1 VAEID
6 IQQLLT
12 RLEEL
17 LDRGWRL
24 PLGNR
29 VAVDEDM
36 FYSIVEQM
44 WISIPP
50 EVKQAGEVQR
60 ERDRYIAQAHEEAR
74 RIIAQAREDA
84 AKQLDEHELRN
95 TALAQAEAI
104 LGSTKQEA
112 ARIRSGAD
120 EYAEARLRELGA
132 YVNDLQEVIRK
143 GLEALAHR
151 ADQADEP
158 SGVEEEGREE
168 EGAPSEAAPLG
179 EEEPEEPQ
187 DPEPAAWP
195 PPKAPKK

>member
-1 VAEID
+1 
-6 IQQLLT
+6 
-12 RLEEL
+12 L